1 MFALGEI
8 GGVGFP
14 LYTIPP
20 LHLRGKTIGASIHL
34 LIEGLF
40 FDPQTEAIKDIL
52 KTKPSKKHLMSSKK
66 GSLVYE
72 TECQQA
78 FFCCWCC
85 VYKKGAFQKSF
96 FCCCRGDL
104 VTMQTYFV
112 IVFIFAF
119 THSQRGQFKGYDLYT
134 HISKSISK
142 PRRPNLNEDLAFFRS
157 QKTDRPLKEILM
169 SFLLL
174 HM

>member
-66 GSLVYE
+66 GSLVHE

-78 FFCCWCC
+78 FFAVDA
-85 VYKKGAFQKSF
+85 VYTKGAFQK
-96 FCCCRGDL
+96 
-104 VTMQTYFV
+104 
-112 IVFIFAF
+112 
-119 THSQRGQFKGYDLYT
+119 
-134 HISKSISK
+134 
-142 PRRPNLNEDLAFFRS
+142 AFFVVAEV
-157 QKTDRPLKEILM
+157 TW
-169 SFLLL
+169 
-174 HM
+174 